1 MQPPDRETM
10 IAILQQK
17 AENAGVTL
25 PVDVVEAISATV
37 DGNIRELEGV
47 VNRLAALH
55 GFHHQPL
62 TLEFC
67 RRHLPRLFAPEPT
80 NVTVASVI
88 EVVARLNNLRSADIT
103 GKKRTRALTEP
114 RHLAM
119 YLARKHTRLS
129 FPELGREFGGRDHS
143 TIQHGYHKVEQDLA
157 SDPDL
162 VHQVRLVEQSLG
174 LRSR

>member
-1 MQPPDRETM
+1 
-10 IAILQQK
+10 
-17 AENAGVTL
+17 
-25 PVDVVEAISATV
+25 
-37 DGNIRELEGV
+37 
-47 VNRLAALH
+47 
-55 GFHHQPL
+55 
-62 TLEFC
+62 
-67 RRHLPRLFAPEPT
+67 
-80 NVTVASVI
+80 
-88 EVVARLNNLRSADIT
+88 
-103 GKKRTRALTEP
+103 
-114 RHLAM
+114 M